1 MKAIVN
7 DRTPL
12 LTPEFTD
19 SSQVALPPLPSRF
32 DHVRWPDMPGKML
45 VVIDG
50 MSDTK
55 KSLIGEWVADALGG
69 LFVDADHIYSALV
82 AACSKA
88 GVDVGSSAKVESWCE
103 RAGVDLEFAS
113 RGGVLEAHVAIDGV
127 WSKKCDVE
135 NHEETVL
142 NRAAQAAFWTKV
154 RQALRG
160 CDLNDR
166 VVIVGSDIG
175 YEFPNTPYKFF
186 LDNTS
191 GQRNPAD
198 LAALAYPWTGE
209 IGNYTN
215 PGVTYFD
222 RAVNTL
228 IIDASRATPADAVVV
243 ILVESVV
250 RACEVGLVDTH
261 PHLALADAY
270 SAADATRQRMKA
282 ALSQNSN

>member
-103 RAGVDLEFAS
+103 RAGVDLGFAR
-113 RGGVLEAHVAIDGV
+113 RGGVLEAHVAIDGA
-127 WSKKCDVE
+127 WSKKSDLE
-135 NHEETVL
+135 NREETVL
-142 NRAAQAAFWTKV
+142 NRASQTAFWTKV
-154 RQALRG
+154 KQALRG

-175 YEFPNTPYKFF
+175 FEFPYTPYKFF
-186 LDNTS
+186 LDRTN
-191 GQRNPAD
+191 GHRNPSG
-198 LAALAYPWTGE
+198 LAALAYPWAGQ
-209 IGNYTN
+209 IRNYPN

-228 IIDASRATPADAVVV
+228 MIDTSRAAPADAVAV
-243 ILVESVV
+243 ILVESVM
-250 RACEVGLVDTH
+250 RACELGLVDTH
-261 PHLALADAY
+261 PHLALADAFV
-270 SAADATRQRMKA
+270 AADATRQRMKA
-282 ALSQNSN
+282 ALSQSSN